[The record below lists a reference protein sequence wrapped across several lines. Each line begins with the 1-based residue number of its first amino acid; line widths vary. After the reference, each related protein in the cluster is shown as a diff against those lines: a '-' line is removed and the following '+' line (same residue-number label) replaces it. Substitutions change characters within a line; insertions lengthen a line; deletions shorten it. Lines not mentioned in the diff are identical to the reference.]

1 MVRKQIKLIPSFN
14 LYLFIEK
21 EWGWRSKIQL
31 KVSRRHMREKAGI
44 VRISQSLVNI
54 LCRTIGRVPFFQKR
68 MRNGSITHAE
78 ILPVD

>member
-1 MVRKQIKLIPSFN
+1 
-14 LYLFIEK
+14 
-21 EWGWRSKIQL
+21 
-31 KVSRRHMREKAGI
+31 MREKAGI